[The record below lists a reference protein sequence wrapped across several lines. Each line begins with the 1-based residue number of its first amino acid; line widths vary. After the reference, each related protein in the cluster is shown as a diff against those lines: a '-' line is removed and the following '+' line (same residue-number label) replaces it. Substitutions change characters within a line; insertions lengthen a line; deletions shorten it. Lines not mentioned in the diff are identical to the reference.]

1 MDETNKVLSFTD
13 KILLLELYLKHHLQD
28 KVIPDATLYEIAPIL
43 KRRMK
48 HLQGVAEILK
58 TQDAPNYLVDAGLFH
73 SMYNGEHNRP
83 GGDVFTREKLKAI
96 VGERAEEI
104 VYQFAMIPYD
114 RTKNIKEWQCR
125 PRGPHPPWMPES
137 ERTSD
142 LRWLDIANSME
153 MKGLK

>member
-1 MDETNKVLSFTD
+1 MDETNEVLSFTD

-83 GGDVFTREKLKAI
+83 GGDVFTRKKLKEI